1 MMAIDVAKTYR
12 PAQWW
17 EDETATLLD
26 IANVLGR
33 WETAKQWSERTEFA
47 VVEKVREEDMAQ
59 AATIARYDYAR
70 RQGQAERCA
79 LAQNVPKLP
88 FTNAK
93 LAAAM
98 GKTVEEMDRL
108 PINPTALGLVFDVLV
123 QSKSSLLLEDVADER
138 RARLFLADGS
148 LDEGA
153 LVSGLYSSRVAV
165 TTGFILLGK
174 GQLYGYAVAAKIL
187 LDATGAFEA
196 VKSALGS
203 YAEPLYWVLSFGVAA
218 IAVRQSIE
226 LSKRTANYE
235 LMSREEAEAAEERM
249 KNDPSKQSTVFSNLG
264 K

>member
-1 MMAIDVAKTYR
+1 
-12 PAQWW
+12 
-17 EDETATLLD
+17 
-26 IANVLGR
+26 
-33 WETAKQWSERTEFA
+33 
-47 VVEKVREEDMAQ
+47 
-59 AATIARYDYAR
+59 
-70 RQGQAERCA
+70 
-79 LAQNVPKLP
+79 
-88 FTNAK
+88 
-93 LAAAM
+93 M